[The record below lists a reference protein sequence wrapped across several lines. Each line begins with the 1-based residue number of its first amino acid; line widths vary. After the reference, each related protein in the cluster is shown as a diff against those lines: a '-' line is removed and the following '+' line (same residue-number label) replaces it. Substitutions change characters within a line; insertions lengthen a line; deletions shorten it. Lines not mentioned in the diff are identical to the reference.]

1 MSGNR
6 NPHTPSETEVVNG
19 PSSSENSVTE
29 PRSTDAETDQR
40 VQTLL
45 SYSPEAIVILDAET
59 GRFIEVNPMAVE
71 LFGYERNALLEFG
84 PFDLS
89 PPFQPTGRSEVIGA
103 RQIQL
108 AVQGETPIFEWWHCN
123 ANGERI
129 PCEVR
134 LVRMPWDG
142 RDVLRASI
150 LDMRERKILQV
161 SEYARRKLLDNIT
174 QGTPLPDALSSLIRS
189 VENLLPGMKCA
200 IFEKAVGTNRLELL
214 AAPNLSE
221 LNVKEFEETDYGQQL
236 LQPVDS
242 NPHTFRVVA
251 EDIGAHPAWNALAG
265 WANRT
270 GMKSCWSQPV
280 MSFSGDVVGV
290 FSMFYDQQSHPAP
303 VELEVLE
310 IAAQLAAIAIDHDR
324 SQKLQKEVYRT
335 LRQRVAEET
344 EHLSQANDKL
354 RKTREDL
361 RLAAVAFDTHDSIV
375 ITDRS
380 GIILRVNDSF
390 TALTGYSHEE
400 VVGQTPRMLRSG
412 RHEDEFY
419 QEMWKAI
426 SEVGYWEGRIWNRRK
441 DGTEYLQRLTI
452 TSLKDDTG
460 KVTHYVGDG
469 QDITDEVKASADRAE
484 IDAART
490 VQQSLFPAESPAVQ
504 SFDIAGRVFPA
515 ERVSGDFFDFIPI
528 DEETLGVVVAD
539 VSGHGLGPSLVMA
552 QTQAYLRALVE
563 PNFTPGSVLTHAN
576 QLYIANNSG
585 HFVTILLGRLHYRKH
600 TFRHAGAGHRGFLLR
615 ANGEIETLA
624 STGLPLGIAP
634 DSKIDS
640 AEEKQLFPGD
650 LILLPTDGIEESYTP
665 ANGELFGHERLIEL
679 AQKHRHRPAEE
690 IVTEI
695 HRAVRE
701 FVSHSPQCDDITL
714 VVIKARNFS
723 H

>member
-1 MSGNR
+1 MTGNR
-6 NPHTPSETEVVNG
+6 NPLTPSDVEAENRQPSSKASAPDSQSTEV
-19 PSSSENSVTE
+19 
-29 PRSTDAETDQR
+29 ETDQR
-40 VQTLL
+40 VQTLM

-71 LFGYERNALLEFG
+71 LFGYDRDELLQFG

-108 AVQGETPIFEWWHCN
+108 AVQGETPIFEWWHRN

-134 LVRMPWDG
+134 LVRMPWGG

-161 SEYARRKLLDNIT
+161 SEYARRRLLDNIT
-174 QGTPLPDALSSLIRS
+174 QGTPLPDALSALIQS

-200 IFEKAVGTNRLELL
+200 IFEKVIGVNRLELL
-214 AAPNLSE
+214 AAPNLPE
-221 LNVKEFEETDYGQQL
+221 LNVKEFEETDYGQHL
-236 LQPVDS
+236 LQSVDS
-242 NPHTFRVVA
+242 NPHSFRVSA
-251 EDIGAHPAWNALAG
+251 ENIGAHPAWTALAG

-270 GMKSCWSQPV
+270 GMKSCWSRPV
-280 MSFSGDVVGV
+280 MSFSGDVGGV

-310 IAAQLAAIAIDHDR
+310 VASQLAAIAIDHDQ
-324 SQKLQKEVYRT
+324 SEKLQREVYRT

-361 RLAAVAFDTHDSIV
+361 RIAAVAFDTHDSIV

-380 GIILRVNDSF
+380 GTILRVNDSF

-400 VVGQTPRMLRSG
+400 VVGQTPRLLRSG
-412 RHEDEFY
+412 RHDDKFY

-460 KVTHYVGDG
+460 KITHYVGDG

-490 VQQSLFPAESPAVQ
+490 VQQSLFPATSPAVQ

-563 PNFTPGSVLTHAN
+563 PDFTPGSVLTHAN

-585 HFVTILLGRLHYRKH
+585 HFVTILLGRLHHRKQ
-600 TFRHAGAGHRGFLLR
+600 TFLHAGAGHRGFLLR
-615 ANGEIETLA
+615 ENGDIETLG
-624 STGLPLGIAP
+624 STGLPLGITH
-634 DSKIDS
+634 DSRIES
-640 AEEKQLFPGD
+640 AEEKKLLPGD

-665 ANGELFGHERLIEL
+665 EKGELFGHERLIDL
-679 AQKHRHRPAEE
+679 ALKHRHRPADE
-690 IVTEI
+690 IVTEV
-695 HRAVRE
+695 HRAARE
-701 FVSHSPQCDDITL
+701 FVSQSPQCDDITL
-714 VVIKARNFS
+714 VVIKATDFS
-723 H
+723 R